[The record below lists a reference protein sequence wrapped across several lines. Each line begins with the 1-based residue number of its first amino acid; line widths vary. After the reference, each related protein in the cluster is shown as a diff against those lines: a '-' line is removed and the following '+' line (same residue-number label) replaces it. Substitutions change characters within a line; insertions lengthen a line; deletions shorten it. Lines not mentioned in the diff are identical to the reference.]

1 MNINNQTA
9 SVARSSQAKNKWDTR
24 LSKAPWD
31 PEAFLVFRKFF
42 RSICL
47 LFVKD
52 LFHYSILTV
61 LTLRCK
67 QTKLPPVSNA
77 HCSCYNYEYLLFFAR
92 VVIGSL
98 KIATCRRN
106 TKYIKV
112 FWLAVFSSPAPPP
125 PSSYARWLHLSVLVC
140 MRKDCHGL
148 APP

>member
-9 SVARSSQAKNKWDTR
+9 SVARSSQ
-24 LSKAPWD
+24 
-31 PEAFLVFRKFF
+31 V
-42 RSICL
+42 
-47 LFVKD
+47 
-52 LFHYSILTV
+52 
-61 LTLRCK
+61 
-67 QTKLPPVSNA
+67 KLPPVSNA

-92 VVIGSL
+92 AVIGSL

-112 FWLAVFSSPAPPP
+112 FWLAVFSSPPPP

-148 APP
+148 STPKCFTMDGAVGMVSPEYFKTMNKNNGRC